1 MPRLPTTSTAVPG
14 PEFERPEALLERAVK
29 AELAGQRAAAIQL
42 YRRVLEID
50 PTILHAINRLGA
62 AAGESGDLST
72 AVRQL
77 RNSLRI
83 DPNQAETWFNL
94 GVAQSRLGRSHEA
107 LASFECTVSLAPLSG
122 AGHLQR
128 AATLARLGRY
138 QDALA
143 AFDETLRLLPND
155 PLTALYRGMAL
166 QWCGD
171 YDQAFREFDR
181 AIALNPDFAEAWVSK
196 AALML
201 LLRDLP
207 GGLPLYEWRW
217 RMSTRHA
224 SPWRSGRDY
233 TRPLWL
239 GKSDVAGKTLLIYL
253 EQGLGDV
260 IQFCRYAPLAAK
272 LGARVI
278 VEVQPTLTALMAT
291 LPGVSQVVS
300 DREPLPDH
308 DLRCPMMSLPL
319 AFGTTVA
326 TIPAEVPYL
335 RADPIR
341 AADWRER
348 LSGLRGRRIGL
359 VWGAGSRIGDS
370 ELVALEHRKS
380 VPLAAFTS
388 LAAVEECAFVSLQLG
403 PAAAQATSPPAGIA
417 LHDYTGHIKDFAD
430 TAALMENLDLVISV
444 CTSTAHLAGALGRP
458 VWLLN
463 RFDTDWRWF
472 LDQDDSPW
480 YPTMRIFRQ
489 AQPGVWDSV
498 VQAVANALRAN
509 TA

>member
-1 MPRLPTTSTAVPG
+1 MKDTRVAT
-14 PEFERPEALLERAVK
+14 RY
-29 AELAGQRAAAIQL
+29 AAAIFASAQ
-42 YRRVLEID
+42 RD
-50 PTILHAINRLGA
+50 GILDAVTQ
-62 AAGESGDLST
+62 DL
-72 AVRQL
+72 AV
-77 RNSLRI
+77 I
-83 DPNQAETWFNL
+83 E
-94 GVAQSRLGRSHEA
+94 
-107 LASFECTVSLAPLSG
+107 
-122 AGHLQR
+122 
-128 AATLARLGRY
+128 RY
-138 QDALA
+138 V
-143 AFDETLRLLPND
+143 T
-155 PLTALYRGMAL
+155 
-166 QWCGD
+166 
-171 YDQAFREFDR
+171 
-181 AIALNPDFAEAWVSK
+181 
-196 AALML
+196 
-201 LLRDLP
+201 
-207 GGLPLYEWRW
+207 
-217 RMSTRHA
+217 
-224 SPWRSGRDY
+224 
-233 TRPLWL
+233 
-239 GKSDVAGKTLLIYL
+239 
-253 EQGLGDV
+253 
-260 IQFCRYAPLAAK
+260 
-272 LGARVI
+272 
-278 VEVQPTLTALMAT
+278 
-291 LPGVSQVVS
+291 
-300 DREPLPDH
+300 
-308 DLRCPMMSLPL
+308 
-319 AFGTTVA
+319 
-326 TIPAEVPYL
+326 EVPYL